1 MRDLYDQQL
10 STSTTL
16 ELMTKFIFET
26 REYLKLLSNLNLFA
40 DRLPSLLNLSDRY
53 KIILNELENISK
65 INLVTP
71 DVEIITKLTNILT
84 NIKNINQKVDTINIS
99 LEEQTKSEK
108 SILDALDRIKE
119 VEDCIE
125 VCPYCG
131 QSLKGGNHVFRT
143 SN

>member
-1 MRDLYDQQL
+1 MYVCILYNYFKIL
-10 STSTTL
+10 
-16 ELMTKFIFET
+16 IV
-26 REYLKLLSNLNLFA
+26 LNIVI
-40 DRLPSLLNLSDRY
+40 
-53 KIILNELENISK
+53 K
-65 INLVTP
+65 VTP
-71 DVEIITKLTNILT
+71 TSENTALAIPSIPTELNTKTNILT
-84 NIKNINQKVDTINIS
+84 NIKSINQKVDTINIS

>member
-1 MRDLYDQQL
+1 MD
-10 STSTTL
+10 TSASCATSRIVA
-16 ELMTKFIFET
+16 MII
-26 REYLKLLSNLNLFA
+26 
-40 DRLPSLLNLSDRY
+40 LSDRCLRY
-53 KIILNELENISK
+53 HRTLLLLYE
-65 INLVTP
+65 
-71 DVEIITKLTNILT
+71 NILT
-84 NIKNINQKVDTINIS
+84 NIKSINQKFDTINIS